1 MRDRSNITM
10 TGILIARPSVSSP
23 VSASIAVALACLT
36 LCIGSVQAN
45 AVSAECLAIE
55 SSFARNQLSQLIALE
70 PTKLRWRAL
79 QQFRLAATYI
89 PTENKPA
96 AREAIRAGLDIV
108 ATAVKRDGPTA
119 DILLLGTMLDAQY
132 LLIHPWRF
140 FYNGSRALRRL
151 GKAEKLDPDNPRV
164 ALVRATAK
172 IVLPKAL
179 GGDVKAAE
187 AMLKEALGKRLGDG
201 PVFSESQL
209 CGDGHWAQVDMLGWL
224 GRAYVKQGDE
234 PSARAAYQRA
244 LTYSPNNHWVKLA
257 IAGEGYE
264 WSDENNAADR

>member
-1 MRDRSNITM
+1 MIM
-10 TGILIARPSVSSP
+10 TGVLIAKP
-23 VSASIAVALACLT
+23 SASIRSGAGIVVALSCLV
-36 LCIGSVQAN
+36 LCVGSVRAN
-45 AVSAECLAIE
+45 ATNAECLAIE
-55 SSFARNQLSQLIALE
+55 SSFAANQLDQLVALKPTE
-70 PTKLRWRAL
+70 PRWRAL

-89 PTENKPA
+89 PNNDKPA
-96 AREAIRAGLDIV
+96 ARAAIRSGLDIV
-108 ATAVKRDGPTA
+108 ASAIKQDGPSVEM
-119 DILLLGTMLDAQY
+119 LLLGTMLDGQY

-140 FYNGSRALRRL
+140 FYNGTRGLRRL
-151 GKAEKLDPDNPRV
+151 SRAEKLDPHNPRA

-187 AMLKEALGKRLGDG
+187 TLLKEALGRRLSDG
-201 PVFSESQL
+201 QMFSESQL
-209 CGDGHWAQVDMLGWL
+209 CGGGHWAQVDMLGWL

-234 PSARAAYQRA
+234 LSARAAYELA
-244 LTYSPNNHWVKLA
+244 LAYSPNNYWVKLA